1 MTDLIK
7 IDGSGYNV
15 AQSEVSE
22 EVRELLRGAR
32 ATTTRSVYGRCVTA
46 FATWCDARGAQSV
59 PAEPKLVREYIAH
72 LRRRALAPSTVNLHL
87 SAIAHAHRHAG
98 LGFDTALYEGVM
110 DGVRRLNKRKPK
122 KAKPATLDVIEAAV
136 AGLPDDLRGLRDRA
150 IILLGFWAARR
161 RSELSG
167 LDVTPALTHGAT
179 GHIEFVPE
187 GLVIK
192 LAVSK
197 TNQNGDTE
205 DYAVPLGCD
214 PCAVAAVRAWLDAA
228 GITDGALFRQI
239 NRHGRLGSRISGHSI
254 NAILKARLGAKYTG
268 HALRRGFLTEGARIG
283 MTGLE
288 LAQQSGHASQ
298 DMVNEYVR
306 EADLFK
312 ANAAG
317 KLAARRRRA

>member
-15 AQSEVSE
+15 AQIDESE

-32 ATTTRSVYGRCVTA
+32 ATTTRKVYGRCIAA
-46 FATWCDARGAQSV
+46 FSTWCDARDAQPL
-59 PAEPKLVREYIAH
+59 PAEPKLVREYIAY

-98 LGFDTALYEGVM
+98 LGFDTALFEGVM

-122 KAKPATLDVIEAAV
+122 KAQPATLDVVEDAV
-136 AGLPDDLRGLRDRA
+136 ADLPADLRGLRDRA

-167 LDVTPALTHGAT
+167 LDATAKLTAGAT

-187 GLVIK
+187 GLVIR

-197 TNQNGDTE
+197 TNQKGDTE
-205 DYAVPLGCD
+205 DYAVPLGCE
-214 PCAVAAVRAWLDAA
+214 PCAVATVRAWLDAA
-228 GITDGALFRQI
+228 GIKDGALFRQI
-239 NRHGRLGSRISGHSI
+239 NRHGKVGGRISGHSI
-254 NAILKARLGAKYTG
+254 NAILKDRLGSKFTG
-268 HALRRGFLTEGARIG
+268 HALRRGFLTEGARSG

-312 ANAAG
+312 ANAAA
-317 KLAARRRRA
+317 KLSARRRGC